1 MLAVCPSCAMPASN
15 SPIPVAMMRIAL
27 IVVQARVK
35 EKRRDKIP
43 RLSPETKF
51 AMALQ
56 LRVHRATRTPEER
69 EAGRASTRGYKLEEN
84 RKRRE
89 IIEGMTEEERL

>member
-1 MLAVCPSCAMPASN
+1 MLAVCPSSAMPASN

-27 IVVQARVK
+27 IVVQARVE

-69 EAGRASTRGYKLEEN
+69 
-84 RKRRE
+84 
-89 IIEGMTEEERL
+89 